1 MQRGVSKKAEWAREN
16 GFKFSKSKTVMM
28 QFYKTRAP
36 VLKPKICLDNN
47 LIPEVDTFKFMGQV
61 WDPKL
66 TLIPHI
72 AQLKERCMKT
82 MNLLRIVTSQSW
94 GADME
99 IGMRL
104 YRAIIRSKIYY
115 GSIVYGAAN
124 AATLKSLEVVANE
137 AMRSGAFKTTPV
149 GSMQVINSEP
159 PLELRRIELLLLLLL
174 LKNVSCARLSESD
187 IHLISPK
194 TPAPQ

>member
-1 MQRGVSKKAEWAREN
+1 MFVDYVQIGYSHHDVCELQRVMQRDVSKKAEWAREN
-16 GFKFSKSKTVMM
+16 GFTFFKSKTVMM
-28 QFYKTRAP
+28 QFYKTQAS

-47 LIPEVDTFKFMGQV
+47 LIPEVDTFKFLGQV

-66 TLIPHI
+66 TWIPHI
-72 AQLKERCMKT
+72 AQLKDRCMKA

-104 YRAIIRSKIYY
+104 YRAIISSKIDY

-137 AMRSGAFKTTPV
+137 AMRIASGASLQNNP
-149 GSMQVINSEP
+149 SEQY
-159 PLELRRIELLLLLLL
+159 
-174 LKNVSCARLSESD
+174 AGY
-187 IHLISPK
+187 
-194 TPAPQ
+194 